1 MGEESGGRRTR
12 RASRRGEVSCKC
24 SFYYNHVALQ
34 PLISRQAMTHGW
46 TQMPVSWLKAEEKR
60 TREEI
65 FEKTVTFT
73 KSVWKGEF

>member
-1 MGEESGGRRTR
+1 
-12 RASRRGEVSCKC
+12 
-24 SFYYNHVALQ
+24 
-34 PLISRQAMTHGW
+34 
-46 TQMPVSWLKAEEKR
+46 MPVGWLKAEEKR